1 MKWTLWLGMLMPL
14 LGATHYVNLGGL
26 GGQEDYES
34 RFKAQVE
41 ELEKLTKA
49 APDAR
54 VHSLSGAEATR
65 ARVQETLEKI
75 AREAKPDDVLVV
87 TLIGHGT
94 FDGVDYKFNVPG
106 PDFSAKDLAKW
117 LNAVPAKRQLV
128 VNTTSASGG
137 SLADLRHENRT
148 VVTATKSGTE
158 KLSTVF
164 ARYWLEALRDPQA
177 DADRNEVITALEAFR
192 YAEAKTAKYYEANK
206 RIATEHPLIAD
217 TATAAGWRTPDVTK
231 GEAAVA
237 MRMPV
242 LTLGSVQQAARSPEK
257 QALLRKREELEQQID
272 NLKLRKAGMPSDQY
286 RLEMRNLLLQVAR
299 VQQELDK

>member
-1 MKWTLWLGMLMPL
+1 
-14 LGATHYVNLGGL
+14 
-26 GGQEDYES
+26 
-34 RFKAQVE
+34 
-41 ELEKLTKA
+41 
-49 APDAR
+49 
-54 VHSLSGAEATR
+54 
-65 ARVQETLEKI
+65 
-75 AREAKPDDVLVV
+75 
-87 TLIGHGT
+87 
-94 FDGVDYKFNVPG
+94 
-106 PDFSAKDLAKW
+106 
-117 LNAVPAKRQLV
+117 LV

-137 SLADLRHENRT
+137 SLVDLRHENRT

-192 YAEAKTAKYYEANK
+192 YAEAKTAKYYEGNK

-242 LTLGSVQQAARSPEK
+242 LALGSVQQAARAPEK
-257 QALLRKREELEQQID
+257 QTLLRKREELEQQID
-272 NLKLRKAGMPSDQY
+272 NLKLRKAAMPSDQY
-286 RLEMRNLLLQVAR
+286 RIEMRNLLLQVAR
-299 VQQELDK
+299 VQQELDQ